1 MAMLEAINSTEY
13 GTIERVA
20 SNIDIAFEWLKQC
33 SVDVVLLD
41 IAIIRSKGFEH
52 IKVLKDNFPGIEV
65 IMLSNNDPDSPE
77 ITLEALRTGAMDFI
91 QKPPEKDLA
100 GHRAEFVSHFDTL
113 FSQIILKKFSEVS
126 ETPPARPKEAEDIS
140 KGGLQKAE
148 LRGHVDLVLIASST
162 GGPVALDAVFS
173 ALSPDIR
180 VPILVVQHMPP
191 GFTNL
196 MAQAFRK
203 KYGVNTMEARENDV
217 VSAGKILIAPG
228 GRHMS
233 LECSEGN
240 GRLVRLLDT
249 ETVNGVKPSADVLF
263 KSVAESCKGMN
274 ILAIILT
281 GMGNDGTGGVT
292 ELKRGCNCYCITQ
305 SEETCVVYGM
315 PKCVYEA
322 GFSDETADLKD
333 IPFRI
338 QQILAGRKG
347 GKQTG

>member
-1 MAMLEAINSTEY
+1 
-13 GTIERVA
+13 
-20 SNIDIAFEWLKQC
+20 
-33 SVDVVLLD
+33 
-41 IAIIRSKGFEH
+41 
-52 IKVLKDNFPGIEV
+52 
-65 IMLSNNDPDSPE
+65 
-77 ITLEALRTGAMDFI
+77 MDFI
-91 QKPPEKDLA
+91 QKPPEKELA

-126 ETPPARPKEAEDIS
+126 EAQPARQKEAEDIS
-140 KGGLQKAE
+140 KGGLQNAE
-148 LRGHVDLVLIASST
+148 IRGHVDLVLIASST

-173 ALSPDIR
+173 ALSLDIS

-203 KYGVNTMEARENDV
+203 KYGVNTVEARERDIV
-217 VSAGKILIAPG
+217 KAGKILIAPG

-233 LECSEGN
+233 LECSEGS

-274 ILAIILT
+274 ILAVILT
-281 GMGNDGTGGVT
+281 GMGNDGTGGVA
-292 ELKRGCNCYCITQ
+292 ELKRNCNCYCITQ

>member
-13 GTIERVA
+13 GTVERVA

-41 IAIIRSKGFEH
+41 IAIIRSKGFEP
-52 IKVLKDNFPGIEV
+52 IKVLKDNFPGVEV

-91 QKPPEKDLA
+91 QKPPEKELA

-113 FSQIILKKFSEVS
+113 FSQIILKKFSGVS
-126 ETPPARPKEAEDIS
+126 EAQPARQKEAEDIS
-140 KGGLQKAE
+140 KGGLQNAE
-148 LRGHVDLVLIASST
+148 IRGHVDLVLIASST

-173 ALSPDIR
+173 ALSLDIS

-203 KYGVNTMEARENDV
+203 KYGANTMEARENDIV
-217 VSAGKILIAPG
+217 NAGKILIAPG

-233 LECSEGN
+233 LECSEGS
-240 GRLVRLLDT
+240 GRVHGSAHCSHRQQIGQRQGEVEEGSRRHCVT
-249 ETVNGVKPSADVLF
+249 SPSFPNGV
-263 KSVAESCKGMN
+263 
-274 ILAIILT
+274 T
-281 GMGNDGTGGVT
+281 
-292 ELKRGCNCYCITQ
+292 
-305 SEETCVVYGM
+305 
-315 PKCVYEA
+315 
-322 GFSDETADLKD
+322 DE
-333 IPFRI
+333 R
-338 QQILAGRKG
+338 
-347 GKQTG
+347 